1 MRDEVFLTI
10 IFSITILGAMS
21 IVFSFL
27 LSVET
32 PNETLKSNDIKEVM
46 INGELYRKVE
56 KGE

>member
-1 MRDEVFLTI
+1 MKDQVFLLI
-10 IFSITILGAMS
+10 IFSMTILGAMS

-27 LSVET
+27 LLVET

-46 INGELYRKVE
+46 INGELYRQVE

>member
-1 MRDEVFLTI
+1 MRYEVLLSI

-27 LSVET
+27 LSAET
-32 PNETLKSNDIKEVM
+32 PNETLKSNDVKEVM

>member
-1 MRDEVFLTI
+1 MRDEVLLPI
-10 IFSITILGAMS
+10 IFSMTILGAMS

-27 LSVET
+27 LSVEI

-46 INGELYRKVE
+46 INGKLYRKVE

>member
-1 MRDEVFLTI
+1 MRYEVLLSI

-27 LSVET
+27 LSAET
-32 PNETLKSNDIKEVM
+32 PNETLKSNDVKEVM
-46 INGELYRKVE
+46 INSELYRKVE